1 MKISIITP
9 SLNQGEFIER
19 TIQSILSQKGDF
31 ELEHIIV
38 DGGSTDGTLE
48 IVRKYEDRLTLI
60 SGRDHGQSDAIN
72 RGFDMASGNILAW
85 LNSDDTYEPGALSE
99 VAERFKMHE
108 CEWCFG
114 NCRNIDEDDREIRRL
129 ITRYK
134 IFESRRYSLRRLL
147 SKDFIS
153 QPAVFFTKRVF
164 EEVGSLDLDLE
175 YTMDYDYWLRI
186 GKRYSPL
193 YITRFL
199 ANFRWHGESKNSRN
213 YSKSAREAYLVAKKH
228 ATSGDRYP
236 ILRHYIHPNFPK
248 NYTYAMPGS
257 WISKALRISRCALVN
272 SVRI

>member
-193 YITRFL
+193 YINRFL
-199 ANFRWHGESKNSRN
+199 ADFRWHGESKNSRN
-213 YSKSAREAYLVAKKH
+213 YKRSAHEAYLVAKKH

-236 ILRHYIHPNFPK
+236 ILRNYVHYRTLSILYRF
-248 NYTYAMPGS
+248 
-257 WISKALRISRCALVN
+257 L
-272 SVRI
+272 

>member
-1 MKISIITP
+1 MKISIVTP

-19 TIQSILSQKGDF
+19 TIRSILSQDGNF
-31 ELEHIIV
+31 ELDYIIV
-38 DGGSTDGTLE
+38 DGGSTDGTLD

-60 SGRDHGQSDAIN
+60 SGRDRGQSDAIN
-72 RGFDMASGNILAW
+72 KGFVMASGDILAW

-99 VAERFKMHE
+99 VAERYRKHKF
-108 CEWCFG
+108 EWCFG
-114 NCRNIDEDDREIRRL
+114 NCRNIDENDHEIRRL

-134 IFESRRYSLRRLL
+134 MFESRRYSLRRLL

-164 EEVGSLDLDLE
+164 QETGPLDLDLE

-193 YITRFL
+193 YINRFL
-199 ANFRWHGESKNSRN
+199 ADFRWHGESKNSRN
-213 YSKSAREAYLVAKKH
+213 YKRSAHEAYLVAKKH

-236 ILRHYIHPNFPK
+236 ILRNYVHYRTLSILYRF
-248 NYTYAMPGS
+248 
-257 WISKALRISRCALVN
+257 L
-272 SVRI
+272 

>member
-1 MKISIITP
+1 MKISIVTP

-19 TIQSILSQKGDF
+19 TILSVLSQNGNFD
-31 ELEHIIV
+31 LEYIIV

-60 SGRDHGQSDAIN
+60 SGRDRGQSDAIN
-72 RGFDMASGNILAW
+72 RGFDMASGTVLAW

-99 VAERFKMHE
+99 VSERFKRHG

-114 NCRNIDEDDREIRRL
+114 NCRNIDENDREIRRL

-164 EEVGSLDLDLE
+164 KEVGPLDLGLE

-186 GKRYSPL
+186 GKRYPPL
-193 YITRFL
+193 YIQRFL
-199 ANFRWHGESKNSRN
+199 ANFRWHGSSKNGRN
-213 YSKSAREAYLVAKKH
+213 YRKSAREAYRVAKKH
-228 ATSGDRYP
+228 ATSGDRYQ
-236 ILRHYIHPNFPK
+236 IVRHYVHYKTLSMVYWF
-248 NYTYAMPGS
+248 
-257 WISKALRISRCALVN
+257 L
-272 SVRI
+272 